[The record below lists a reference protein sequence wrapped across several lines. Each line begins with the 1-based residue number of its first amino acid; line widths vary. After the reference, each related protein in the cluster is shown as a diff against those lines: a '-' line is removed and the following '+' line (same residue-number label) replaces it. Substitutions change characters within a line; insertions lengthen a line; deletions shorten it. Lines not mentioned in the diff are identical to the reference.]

1 MSSAVSSSKKTG
13 IYLPK
18 EIAAVVCHY
27 YYCGFFVS
35 PHATR
40 ILIFNQ
46 VISIF
51 LFFLFSEVLVMDQG
65 MRSGN

>member
-1 MSSAVSSSKKTG
+1 MSSAVSSSTTG

-35 PHATR
+35 PHATTR

-51 LFFLFSEVLVMDQG
+51 LFFLFSEVLVIDQG